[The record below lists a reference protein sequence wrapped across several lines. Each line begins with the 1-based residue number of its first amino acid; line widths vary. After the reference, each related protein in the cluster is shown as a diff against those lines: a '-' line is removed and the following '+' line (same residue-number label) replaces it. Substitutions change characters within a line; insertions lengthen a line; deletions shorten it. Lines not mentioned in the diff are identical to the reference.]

1 MRTIKVKMH
10 TGYPSMD
17 SYEIVTIMDDDDAD
31 ELAWEMA
38 LSHAESYGVYPYPDD
53 LEEGED
59 ESQYSWNIEGSWE
72 YVDDDV

>member
-1 MRTIKVKMH
+1 MRKIKVYMS

-17 SYEIVTIMDDDDAD
+17 SYEILTPQEDEDLD

-38 LSHAESYGVYPYPDD
+38 LAHAESYGVYPYPED

-59 ESQYSWNIEGSWE
+59 ESCYSWGIGGSWE
-72 YVDDDV
+72 YVNNES